1 MADKG
6 PGPTDLIKKRI
17 NVEIRRLEYT
27 IESQELEI
35 EELEEKKVR
44 LLDNI
49 EASKLEIEKQRAN
62 LTAQNNTSGPG
73 MVEN

>member
-6 PGPTDLIKKRI
+6 PGPSDLIKKRI
-17 NVEIRRLEYT
+17 SVEIRRLEYT

-35 EELEEKKVR
+35 EELEERKLR

-49 EASKLEIEKQRAN
+49 EASKKEIIKQQDN
-62 LTAQNNTSGPG
+62 LHAQESIGPG
-73 MVEN
+73 MVEA